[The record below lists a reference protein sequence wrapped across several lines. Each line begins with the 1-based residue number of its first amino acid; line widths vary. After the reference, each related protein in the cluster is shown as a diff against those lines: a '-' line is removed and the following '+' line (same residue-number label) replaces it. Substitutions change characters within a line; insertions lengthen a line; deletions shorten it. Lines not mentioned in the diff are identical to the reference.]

1 MLLGV
6 VQHGG
11 QLVIQV
17 EGLEE
22 EDCEEVRGEG
32 IPHEQGYLLW
42 RQNWIWTQA
51 QYLQGQGGREMDRLL
66 CKGSQ
71 SLSEVWG
78 LCIIY
83 HSP

>member
-1 MLLGV
+1 
-6 VQHGG
+6 
-11 QLVIQV
+11 
-17 EGLEE
+17 
-22 EDCEEVRGEG
+22 
-32 IPHEQGYLLW
+32 
-42 RQNWIWTQA
+42 
-51 QYLQGQGGREMDRLL
+51 MDRLL

>member
-22 EDCEEVRGEG
+22 DGCEGVRVER
-32 IPHEQGYLLW
+32 ITHEQGRLLG
-42 RQNWIWTQA
+42 RQNWIWAKA
-51 QYLQGQGGREMDRLL
+51 Q
-66 CKGSQ
+66 
-71 SLSEVWG
+71 
-78 LCIIY
+78 
-83 HSP
+83 